1 MSWGISP
8 AISVRRPVCPHP
20 PPLPPHPAN
29 AKAAIAIAYKKNRFM
44 SMLSCLLYSPKI
56 RIIIVLSTA
65 YRILP
70 SRTQRL
76 TQHFEYR
83 VSHLQ
88 ETVFKQSLK
97 IYCGCVR
104 PKYREKC
111 RALSTIVNLQSGPV
125 RHLRIVLCG
134 WALLV
139 LVGIGS
145 AVDSADTLPNAT
157 TESWGEARKL
167 CSPGPTSSLCEAMM
181 DALSGDRSVGLP
193 VASRTRWGGSAG
205 LTRFV
210 GIASAP
216 GERSA
221 TTTWTFAQES
231 CGSRN
236 PSMPTVPQFR
246 SRRK

>member
-1 MSWGISP
+1 
-8 AISVRRPVCPHP
+8 
-20 PPLPPHPAN
+20 
-29 AKAAIAIAYKKNRFM
+29 M

-65 YRILP
+65 YRISP

-83 VSHLQ
+83 VTHRQ
-88 ETVFKQSLK
+88 ENVFKQSLK

-104 PKYREKC
+104 PQYREKC
-111 RALSTIVNLQSGPV
+111 RALSTIVNLQSGPM
-125 RHLRIVLCG
+125 RHLRIVLCS

-181 DALSGDRSVGLP
+181 DAVSGKGKPISLPSAGNTLTDAINEAILQSVG
-193 VASRTRWGGSAG
+193 
-205 LTRFV
+205 
-210 GIASAP
+210 
-216 GERSA
+216 
-221 TTTWTFAQES
+221 
-231 CGSRN
+231 
-236 PSMPTVPQFR
+236 
-246 SRRK
+246 